1 MVRNALWAP
10 HHERKLKSARPAAQP
25 FHTKKIQTKRRHTDP
40 QTRSDSED
48 ITTVNSEFYDP
59 LPPSDSKELR
69 NIEGG
74 EYFLPSADKNIER
87 LQMQHYLFSKCVWK
101 SNHSS
106 PPKEIFAF
114 GGARVLDV
122 Q

>member
-1 MVRNALWAP
+1 MFQDTQWVDPR
-10 HHERKLKSARPAAQP
+10 S
-25 FHTKKIQTKRRHTDP
+25 KKTKRRYTDP
-40 QTRSDSED
+40 TSDTSS
-48 ITTVNSEFYDP
+48 ITSSNKSSQHSDGGNYQGFYDP

-87 LQMQHYLFSKCVWK
+87 LQMQHFLFRCIWK
-101 SNHSS
+101 SNNSAKVEKFFS
-106 PPKEIFAF
+106 P
-114 GGARVLDV
+114 GGAKVLDV